1 MTETARLVIAVD
13 STQLGRGDAALQK
26 FGQTASMVE
35 KQSDSLSSAVMR
47 LAGPLAALTAGVS
60 IKGLIDISDN
70 YGQMADRIKM
80 ATSSTQ
86 EYVMV
91 QERLLQSANKTYRP
105 LVEAQELY
113 IRTADAIRSLGYET
127 SDALDIT
134 DSFSYLLVTNSASAD
149 RASSAINAY
158 SKAIQTGKVDSES
171 WQSILAAMPSVV
183 ETLASELGRSSNEI
197 RELGITGKLS
207 LADLN
212 EGLRRSV
219 EENQRLADGMGT
231 TLNDAIVRASNN
243 WSAYLGESEKVTGA
257 SRLMSG
263 ALDTVSENLETV
275 AGIASGVAVA
285 AFARYSVSVVQNTSS
300 TVLNYRAKQVQAA
313 EELKLAQAQAAS
325 TAAALAQAR
334 ANVGLTASTGQVTAA
349 TAAHEAA
356 QKRLA
361 VAQAATMGVGR
372 SMLGLMGGPIGLIA
386 TVGLT
391 AISFVEFGDKAKG
404 GMDKAANATEQAA
417 MRIRNATRNLLPG
430 DIGTLSYDALQQQA
444 EQVERQLNVA
454 RKELEGLQASF
465 DAGNIS
471 EQWLDKPRER
481 VSALEG
487 ALAKLKGEMEG
498 VRFASDK
505 AGESYAN
512 NLERQAVLVGK
523 ATEEERL
530 RAMVAAGHIKL
541 SEKDLELAIERAKT
555 IDAVTASLK
564 GSTSGVNEQANA
576 YQALYDRL
584 YPAEAAQREYNKQV
598 DLLKKYLSGD
608 QLKQA
613 IDRLNKSLMQPG
625 ADATGPADA
634 IEEYRKELERLEDQL
649 DPVGK
654 VTKQYQIDQERL
666 NQALSRGELTTERHS
681 ELMAELSRQYDANRG
696 VTSEWARW
704 TESSLERVDSAFAD
718 VWRNI
723 GDGFSSFRDS
733 LTNAFKQMLA
743 ELAHLAITRP
753 IIMQIGAAMGVGGGT
768 QGNNGIWGSLLGGS
782 SGSSGGGLGGM
793 LQGANQARSLYS
805 MYGTASS
812 LWPALSGGYASGGI
826 GGALSAGISGI
837 GSMFGLGSGAAAS
850 AAAGSTAA
858 GYTGSAYAS
867 WAAAQAAGAG
877 AAGAGGIGGAISG
890 ALSSMASMWYLA
902 PLIGMWQSGKLYDA
916 GVRPDMGDMW
926 GSTQG
931 NALGK
936 IGNVA
941 PTLMSG
947 FYKGLDSILE
957 PVVGGKLAAMITGST
972 FHQALWGGINK
983 KLFGGSWQTKDYGI
997 GLGVDSGML
1006 DAQQFEYRK
1015 KKGGLFSSSKKKTIW
1030 RDLDPEV
1037 QAALDETYAA
1047 TADGVFDLFESLSF
1061 TIEDN
1066 ALAGLNMATKQ
1077 ISTQGKTEEEIQ
1089 EAIGKWFGKVAN
1101 AMTAEL
1107 QSVFG
1112 TGLDLDFAGMQAF
1125 VGNLQ
1130 GVNEV
1135 LRYLDVEMYDA
1146 SVAGGKLAE
1155 SLSAAAGG
1163 LEALATSSQT
1173 YYDAFFSETEKIEDT
1188 IDSIKRAFESAD
1200 VELAASRE
1208 AYRAMVEDIDITTD
1222 AGQEMF
1228 ATLMALSGQAAQ
1240 YFSIVE
1246 QQAAQAAAAQ
1256 AQLLAGNVNS
1266 AYGQL
1271 QRSIAVERDRLTR
1284 NYQEAV
1290 KQQQAA
1296 SQAQAAAATARA
1308 GSLADMA
1315 ATSQSVVQS
1324 LHSLDKALGSALDR
1338 LLGNNAEY
1346 VESQRSAAVQL
1357 LNVAL
1362 TAGRSGKSI
1371 AGFEGLEDALAK
1383 ASELDPAL
1391 YGSFNDFQR
1400 EQGRTANL
1408 ISELQGINGKQLT
1421 AGEKLLEQ
1429 LQANARSAQ
1438 ASASALSSG
1447 ISGVSSQLQQEYD
1460 AAMAALDE
1468 ELAAAQSQIDALNG
1482 IDNSVLTVAAAVAQM
1497 SAAVTAAINAQ
1508 AGTTGNSA
1516 MIDQLYKSI
1525 LGSGA
1530 DSEGQRY
1537 WQEALASGQTYTD
1550 LVRALKLAAG
1560 AAAYDPA
1567 SDASAVQRQIERLK
1581 WQAATGVPAFAT
1593 GGMHSGGLRLVGE
1606 NGPELEVTGPSRIY
1620 SAADTAAMLKGGGE
1634 NAAEMRAMRK
1644 ELADLK
1650 GYLYQITKNTGRTSE
1665 SLRNIEEGAVLA

>member
-1 MTETARLVIAVD
+1 MAQEVNGLLIQIEATTAQMRR
-13 STQLGRGDAALQK
+13 QLAQGESAISGFTKKMDGRMKSVDAAFDRAGKSAQSAMNIMRSAIAIAAGAGAL
-26 FGQTASMVE
+26 GSVI
-35 KQSDSLSSAVMR
+35 KQADA
-47 LAGPLAALTAGVS
+47 
-60 IKGLIDISDN
+60 
-70 YGQMADRIKM
+70 YGQMASRIKM
-80 ATSSTQ
+80 VTADTAEYYAVQKRLMEISDRTYKPIQ
-86 EYVMV
+86 E
-91 QERLLQSANKTYRP
+91 Q
-105 LVEAQELY
+105 QELF
-113 IRTADAIRSLGYET
+113 IRSSKAMKELGYSTAET
-127 SDALDIT
+127 IDFIDSASSSLTINAANADSGRRAIDALSKSMVTGVVRGDEWKAVLDTMPTAVSDI
-134 DSFSYLLVTNSASAD
+134 A
-149 RASSAINAY
+149 
-158 SKAIQTGKVDSES
+158 KH
-171 WQSILAAMPSVV
+171 
-183 ETLASELGRSSNEI
+183 
-197 RELGITGKLS
+197 LGITETAVKQMASSGKLS
-207 LADLN
+207 MDTFVKAMIGAREANAQLAEQMPTTVGDAMTRLGNHFASVVGEIN
-212 EGLRRSV
+212 EAQGATAGFAEMINGLSDT
-219 EENQRLADGMGT
+219 LADGEFVAGAIEGFTNWTSAVSVISGEISALSDQVNQFTGDMTGSSFSIGEAFSQMPVN
-231 TLNDAIVRASNN
+231 LRAAVQIAVVEIAHFIDGVVNKAEAAGAYLRALPSGLDAASQAYDSVRAQMQANDSARDD
-243 WSAYLGESEKVTGA
+243 SIQVILAERDALLATGKAAGEAYLA
-257 SRLMSG
+257 QHN
-263 ALDTVSENLETV
+263 A
-275 AGIASGVAVA
+275 
-285 AFARYSVSVVQNTSS
+285 NTKIS
-300 TVLNYRAKQVQAA
+300 TER
-313 EELKLAQAQAAS
+313 
-325 TAAALAQAR
+325 TAA
-334 ANVGLTASTGQVTAA
+334 V
-349 TAAHEAA
+349 
-356 QKRLA
+356 K
-361 VAQAATMGVGR
+361 
-372 SMLGLMGGPIGLIA
+372 
-386 TVGLT
+386 
-391 AISFVEFGDKAKG
+391 
-404 GMDKAANATEQAA
+404 
-417 MRIRNATRNLLPG
+417 
-430 DIGTLSYDALQQQA
+430 
-444 EQVERQLNVA
+444 QL
-454 RKELEGLQASF
+454 
-465 DAGNIS
+465 
-471 EQWLDKPRER
+471 
-481 VSALEG
+481 
-487 ALAKLKGEMEG
+487 
-498 VRFASDK
+498 
-505 AGESYAN
+505 
-512 NLERQAVLVGK
+512 
-523 ATEEERL
+523 TEEERKAADQAAKAAKK
-530 RAMVAAGHIKL
+530 RADAQIK
-541 SEKDLELAIERAKT
+541 
-555 IDAVTASLK
+555 
-564 GSTSGVNEQANA
+564 
-576 YQALYDRL
+576 
-584 YPAEAAQREYNKQV
+584 
-598 DLLKKYLSGD
+598 
-608 QLKQA
+608 A
-613 IDRLNKSLMQPG
+613 IDDLIARYDPAARAQAQYEKSVALADKALRDGTYTTEQYQKVIQGLYADLNKSIWDKHNKD
-625 ADATGPADA
+625 ADEAAAAIKRIDDA
-634 IEEYRKELERLEDQL
+634 MESVRDRL
-649 DPVGK
+649 DPVRAA
-654 VTKQYQIDQERL
+654 TKRL
-666 NQALSRGELTTERHS
+666 TAEKQALKDALDNNLLSFEEYGLRLRQLDSEYEQNTRATT
-681 ELMAELSRQYDANRG
+681 QW
-696 VTSEWARW
+696 TQW

-718 VWRNI
+718 AWRNI

-743 ELAHLAITRP
+743 ELAHMAITKP
-753 IIMQIGAAMGVGGGT
+753 IIMQIGAAMGIGGGT
-768 QGNNGIWGSLLGGS
+768 QGNNGIWGSLLGGRS
-782 SGSSGGGLGGM
+782 ASG
-793 LQGANQARSLYS
+793 
-805 MYGTASS
+805 
-812 LWPALSGGYASGGI
+812 ASGGI
-826 GGALSAGISGI
+826 GGALQAANQAHSLYSMYGSAQSLLPILQGGYASGGMGGALGGVGSYLGGFI
-837 GSMFGLGSGAAAS
+837 GGSGAAAS
-850 AAAGSTAA
+850 SAAGSVAS

-867 WAAAQAAGAG
+867 WAAGQGTGAV
-877 AAGAGGIGGAISG
+877 GGGMFSGLGG
-890 ALSSMASMWYLA
+890 MASAWPLA
-902 PLIGMWQSGKLYDA
+902 VLAGIWQSGKLYDQ
-916 GVRPDMGDMW
+916 GVRPSASDMW
-926 GSTQG
+926 ASTQG

-983 KLFGGSWQTKDYGI
+983 KLFGGAWQTKDYGI
-997 GLGVDSGML
+997 GLGIDDGML
-1006 DAQQFEYRK
+1006 DAGGFEYRK

-1047 TADGVFDLFESLSF
+1047 TADGVFSLFESLSY

-1066 ALAGLNMATKQ
+1066 ALAGLNMARKQ

-1089 EAIGKWFGKVAN
+1089 EAIGKWFGKVADS
-1101 AMTAEL
+1101 MTAEL

-1112 TGLDLDFAGMQAF
+1112 TGLDYDFAGMQAF
-1125 VGNLQ
+1125 VANLQ

-1135 LRYLDVEMYDA
+1135 LRYLDVGMYDA

-1155 SLSAAAGG
+1155 ALSAAAGG
-1163 LEALATSSQT
+1163 LDALAANSAT
-1173 YYDAFFSETEKIEDT
+1173 YYDAFFSAEEKTADT
-1188 IDSIKRAFESAD
+1188 IDSIKRAFESAN

-1208 AYRAMVEDIDITTD
+1208 AYRAMVEDIDLTTE
-1222 AGQEMF
+1222 AGQQMF

-1256 AQLLAGNVNS
+1256 AQLLVGNVNS

-1284 NYQEAV
+1284 NYHEAV

-1308 GSLADMA
+1308 GSLADMV

-1460 AAMAALDE
+1460 AAIAALDE

-1530 DSEGQRY
+1530 DSEGQRH
-1537 WQEALASGQTYTD
+1537 WQEALANGQTYTD

-1567 SDASAVQRQIERLK
+1567 SDAKSIERQIERLK